1 MVCLQVQQVQYNL
14 QLLRAMLEVSGL
26 SLTLPLLLRDCLPSL
41 ALGLQVSAVE
51 GKVDQDTYSHV
62 IRLWV
67 KDVRDRSNQ
76 QAAPSLEVS
85 QLSDSE
91 VRVNRVLVCHCLCV
105 DCCVCVTGGGE
116 GGVGGWREH

>member
-91 VRVNRVLVCHCLCV
+91 VRAHRVLVCHCLCA
-105 DCCVCVTGGGE
+105 DCCVCVC
-116 GGVGGWREH
+116 V